1 MIFTRCDAPI
11 GTLTLASDGAAITCL
26 QFASYRG
33 EPVTCEAGWV
43 EDASVPVLR
52 EAVEQLGEYFA
63 GTRTSFDLPLRPTGT
78 TFQKSVWAALCQI
91 PFGQTI
97 SYGEL
102 ARRVGNPSASRAVGM
117 ANGRNPI
124 AIVIPCH
131 RVIGANGSLTGF
143 GGGVEVKRMLLE
155 LEGSQAPSLLKLSA
169 R

>member
-11 GTLTLASDGAAITCL
+11 GTLTLASDGEAIVSL

-33 EPVTCEAGWV
+33 EPVACEPGWV
-43 EDASVPVLR
+43 EDGAAPVLR
-52 EAVEQLGEYFA
+52 DAIEQLGEYFA
-63 GTRTSFDLPLRPTGT
+63 GARTSFDLPLRPTGT
-78 TFQKSVWAALCQI
+78 TFQRSVWAELCRI

-102 ARRVGNPSASRAVGM
+102 AKRVGNPSASRAVGM

-143 GGGVEVKRMLLE
+143 GGGVEVKRTLLE
-155 LEGSQAPSLLKLSA
+155 LEGSQAPSLLKL
-169 R
+169 